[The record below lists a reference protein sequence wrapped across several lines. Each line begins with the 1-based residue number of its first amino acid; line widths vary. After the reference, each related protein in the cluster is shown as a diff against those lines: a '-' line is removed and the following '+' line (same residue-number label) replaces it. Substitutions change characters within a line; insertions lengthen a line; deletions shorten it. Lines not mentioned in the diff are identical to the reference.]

1 MKLEW
6 TVTHEANID
15 IEDTYQS
22 YLEECD
28 CAQPQN
34 EEEVEDCI
42 SYAISRN
49 LVMPSGDEDLPD
61 EVYDNL
67 VKILK
72 QRIGGIQMSMFEEE

>member
-6 TVTHEANID
+6 TTTHTAEID
-15 IEDTYQS
+15 IDDTYNS
-22 YLEECD
+22 YLDECD
-28 CAQPQN
+28 WN
-34 EEEVEDCI
+34 EPKDKRGIENCI
-42 SYAISRN
+42 ARAITDN
-49 LVMPSGDEDLPD
+49 LVISEDEDLPD